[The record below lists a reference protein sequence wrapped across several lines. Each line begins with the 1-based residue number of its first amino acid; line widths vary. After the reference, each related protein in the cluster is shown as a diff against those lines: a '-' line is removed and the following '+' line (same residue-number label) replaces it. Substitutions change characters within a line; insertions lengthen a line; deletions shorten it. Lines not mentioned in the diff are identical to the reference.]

1 MKKHE
6 IIALGFFVIGGTL
19 EVIAIYSG
27 ESSVLRG
34 VGVIAIFLAVT
45 FEIIG
50 IAILEDDE
58 KRRSK
63 K

>member
-6 IIALGFFVIGGTL
+6 IIALGFFVFGGTL

-27 ESSVLRG
+27 KSEVLRG
-34 VGVIAIFLAVT
+34 VGVLAIFLAVA

-50 IAILEDDE
+50 IAIYENNDDS
-58 KRRSK
+58 RK